1 MVHLQTIT
9 KPAQLRHP
17 FSISSMLGHTY
28 DEDADDSEVDIIG
41 NDDDDNSNHSRDD
54 FKYGHATP
62 DRQRHVAMMY
72 RHGDDVNTMM
82 MAYKDD
88 VSDNEDNVTS
98 PDREETDTTITVKP
112 DTFSDADMTSD
123 TEGAADVTGGDGKE
137 NEGNDD
143 DEASPESSTDDKKGD
158 KGEKDGKEEDKGP
171 EKPPYSYNALIMMAI
186 RSSPE
191 QRMALSQIYEF
202 IMKNFPYYK
211 GNKQGWQNS
220 IRHNLSLNKCFIKVP
235 RHYDDPGKGNYW
247 MLDPA
252 CDDVVIR
259 GNKLG
264 RRPKSVVRTKWSH
277 LWMGGGPVHSMYSRY
292 ASLGMGLGPAM
303 YPGHPIN
310 RFHPYSHLSHPGFYP
325 AKLSV
330 NAVAAAAAGLGGA
343 WPTATPVNYL
353 SHVPRATLAAMYPEY
368 AAAYAE
374 QLAAATAPKLSP
386 KALNFTVDKLL
397 ASGGQNQPEGQG
409 RSVDGPGMS
418 LARVLVICLIV
429 IIVTDVV
436 VPASSVT
443 RE

>member
-98 PDREETDTTITVKP
+98 PD
-112 DTFSDADMTSD
+112 MTSD
-123 TEGAADVTGGDGKE
+123 TEGAADADVTGGDGKE

-252 CDDVVIR
+252 
-259 GNKLG
+259 
-264 RRPKSVVRTKWSH
+264 
-277 LWMGGGPVHSMYSRY
+277 Y

-330 NAVAAAAAGLGGA
+330 NAVAAAAAAGLGGA

-397 ASGGQNQPEGQG
+397 ASGGQNQPESQG